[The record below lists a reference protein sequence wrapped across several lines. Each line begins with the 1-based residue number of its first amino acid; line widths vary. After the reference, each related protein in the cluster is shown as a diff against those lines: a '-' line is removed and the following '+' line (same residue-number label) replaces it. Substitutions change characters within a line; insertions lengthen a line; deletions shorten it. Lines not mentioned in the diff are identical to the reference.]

1 MSTIRHPASRVVIP
15 HGCGGIVRSMSAP
28 STVVAS
34 GEQIELRHGDQRVVV
49 VEVGGGL
56 RTYSIADRALLDG
69 YAEDQMCPSARGET
83 LIPWPNRLRD
93 GSYEFGSDR
102 LQLALTEPGKHN
114 AIHGLT
120 RWANWTAAERAENH
134 VTMEH
139 VLHPQDGYPF
149 ALALRIDY
157 RLDANGLAVETTAT
171 NVGAVECP
179 SGAGAHPYLTAGTD
193 VIDGCTLKSPGAV
206 RMLTDDQAIPTGSE
220 RVDGTEF
227 DFRAPKRIGSTQLD
241 TGYSE
246 LDRDPD
252 GRARVLL
259 QAIRRRCRCGAVD
272 GRTLPVPD
280 ALHRRLAARPRPPAP
295 RPGRGADDLRAQRVS
310 ERRGAADAPAR
321 RIVHQRLGDRP
332 AQSGVRISRLS
343 AHLVSFMGST
353 RTALAHPGDVVSVL
367 AADDRYPGRASAG
380 LMSAR
385 M

>member
-1 MSTIRHPASRVVIP
+1 MPAR
-15 HGCGGIVRSMSAP
+15 

-34 GEQIELRHGDQRVVV
+34 GEQIELRHSDQRVVV

-56 RTYSIADRALLDG
+56 RTYSIADRELLDG
-69 YAEDQMCPSARGET
+69 YAEDQMCPSARGEA

-120 RWANWTAAERAENH
+120 RWANWTPTERAENH

-157 RLDANGLAVETTAT
+157 RLEANGLAVETTAT

-179 SGAGAHPYLTAGTD
+179 YGAGAHPYLTAGTD

-252 GRARVLL
+252 GRARVVL
-259 QAIRRRCRCGAVD
+259 QASDGDASVTLWMDERYPYLMLFTGDSLPDHARRRRGLGVEPMTC
-272 GRTLPVPD
+272 
-280 ALHRRLAARPRPPAP
+280 AP
-295 RPGRGADDLRAQRVS
+295 NAFQSGEGL
-310 ERRGAADAPAR
+310 
-321 RIVHQRLGDRP
+321 QRLQPDE
-332 AQSGVRISRLS
+332 SFTS
-343 AHLVSFMGST
+343 AWGIGPHK
-353 RTALAHPGDVVSVL
+353 
-367 AADDRYPGRASAG
+367 AA
-380 LMSAR
+380 
-385 M
+385 